1 MLPGDQGQGSQP
13 RSGSI
18 HGSKAS
24 SASRSSISPEEQ
36 QLADDL
42 QTAGVILESQEK
54 STSSSTDSE
63 ARDSLKERE
72 AKERSMEFI
81 RRHCRTDARVSPQG
95 SQGNSSGKG
104 SGSRTPNTMQT
115 RTSARVLGL
124 ARIQQGQGD
133 PSEQQTKASSRSKE
147 SSSPSGT
154 TSEKDANASSS
165 SGGDH
170 SRGMTMGELTDK
182 IAKLEQSIQARDA
195 EAATLLQNCEDIE
208 EAGIIAMARV
218 KEELA
223 AAVAAKE
230 QAEKQRNKL
239 ETAAA
244 GDKARYDNNM
254 AYEKEENAERDAK
267 SHRQTEDLMEAA
279 LELIQARADL
289 QKSRENASIDEAHAL
304 ASSNISAERINE
316 LEKALAASTAQL
328 AAALQRE
335 SGKQPAGSNAE
346 IQRGLRNEINE
357 LEEERQET
365 NKQMSG
371 IRLELLGLK
380 RDKERRRVETGQAS
394 SQPSSTTR
402 PGRQRGQ
409 VNRKGKGRSLEIID
423 EEDDDLPE
431 TRSLDQADLASE
443 CVSSDHETD
452 SAADATAQ
460 RDLVNKLLKQLGDQK
475 KFMQE
480 LKAEHA
486 GASAEQLE
494 QIQQLMMEMSE
505 NSLLHE
511 TMAAEHEILKKKEKF
526 NRLDHLKKM
535 NLLQQTMRTMQGKL
549 DDQDVKMKEQNRAAE
564 TFELNTTNLEEQLQ
578 LQTEALRITS
588 LRLQDAL
595 QQHENDSVR
604 NKQEQNSL
612 RLQLAAEKRKMGDFS
627 TCEEQGAEM
636 SMEEIQDQR
645 IKDLQEERNI
655 LIGRI
660 ELKDVQFQ
668 LQIEEL
674 HREYATKMQEQQRH
688 FADQMAE
695 LRAAPG
701 AFHQISSM
709 PLGALGSSGPAGLV
723 TGAVLP
729 KSQPI
734 HDKEVFSSSQ
744 AVSGVASSQ
753 SRSEGEGTGTDTSG
767 SSQSPFTGLKGLI
780 WNILCLLPNVAALL
794 CSEEGAIIQ
803 NITQRVGVLLGSNLI
818 GKSFYSLVKEKNL
831 MSLQRTIMASTP
843 VTDAHEYKAEDLS
856 RTLARHQLEAPNS
869 IPVDL
874 LIAALHL
881 PGSPGE
887 RHILILLVEQ
897 PSERARNQ
905 QSVASSDICPSDSV
919 SVNRRRPQL
928 MRTEVQR
935 TKLRASFFSTRQSQ
949 RDASSSASSPR
960 SSWLR

>member
-1 MLPGDQGQGSQP
+1 MLPRDQGSSQP

-18 HGSKAS
+18 HSSKVS

-42 QTAGVILESQEK
+42 QTAGVILESQQEK

-72 AKERSMEFI
+72 AEERSLEFI
-81 RRHCRTDARVSPQG
+81 RRHCPTDARVSPQG
-95 SQGNSSGKG
+95 SQKNSSGKG
-104 SGSRTPNTMQT
+104 SGSRTPNTMPS

-124 ARIQQGQGD
+124 AGIQRSQGD
-133 PSEQQTKASSRSKE
+133 PTEPTKASSRSKE
-147 SSSPSGT
+147 SSSPSAT
-154 TSEKDANASSS
+154 TSEKDAAASSS
-165 SGGDH
+165 SGGN
-170 SRGMTMGELTDK
+170 SRGMSMGELTDK
-182 IAKLEQSIQARDA
+182 IAKLEQSIQSRDA
-195 EAATLLQNCEDIE
+195 EAATLLQSCEDIE
-208 EAGIIAMARV
+208 EAGITAMARV

-223 AAVAAKE
+223 AAVLAKE
-230 QAEKQRNKL
+230 KAEKQRNKL
-239 ETAAA
+239 EKEAA

-254 AYEKEENAERDAK
+254 AYEKEENAESQAK
-267 SHRQTEDLMEAA
+267 SQRQTEDLMEAA
-279 LELIQARADL
+279 LELTQARADL
-289 QKSRENASIDEAHAL
+289 KKSRDDAGIDEAHAL
-304 ASSNISAERINE
+304 ASSDISAERIKQ
-316 LEKALAASTAQL
+316 LEKALAHSTAQL
-328 AAALQRE
+328 AAAIQRE
-335 SGKQPAGSNAE
+335 AGKEPAGSNAE

-431 TRSLDQADLASE
+431 IRSLDQADLASE

-486 GASAEQLE
+486 GTSAEQLE
-494 QIQQLMMEMSE
+494 QIQQLMVEMSE
-505 NSLLHE
+505 NNILHE
-511 TMAAEHEILKKKEKF
+511 TMAAEHETLKKKEKS
-526 NRLDHLKKM
+526 NRLDHLKKLDM
-535 NLLQQTMRTMQGKL
+535 LHQAMRTMRDEL
-549 DDQDVKMKEQNRAAE
+549 DDKDIKMKEQNRTAE
-564 TFELNTTNLEEQLQ
+564 TSELLNTNLEEQLQ

-612 RLQLAAEKRKMGDFS
+612 RLQLAAEKRKMGGFS
-627 TCEEQGAEM
+627 APEEQEAEM
-636 SMEEIQDQR
+636 SLEEVQEQR

-709 PLGALGSSGPAGLV
+709 PLGALGSSGPAELV
-723 TGAVLP
+723 TAAALP
-729 KSQPI
+729 TSQPI
-734 HDKEVFSSSQ
+734 HDQEVFSSSQ

-753 SRSEGEGTGTDTSG
+753 SRSEGEGTGTDTSS

-803 NITQRVGVLLGSNLI
+803 NITQRVGVLLGSNLM

-831 MSLQRTIMASTP
+831 MSLQRTIMANTA
-843 VTDAHEYKAEDLS
+843 VTDAHGYKAEDLS
-856 RTLARHQLEAPNS
+856 RTLARHQLEAPNMV
-869 IPVDL
+869 PVDL
-874 LIAALHL
+874 LISALHL
-881 PGSPGE
+881 PGSPGD

>member
-1 MLPGDQGQGSQP
+1 M
-13 RSGSI
+13 
-18 HGSKAS
+18 
-24 SASRSSISPEEQ
+24 SPEEQ
-36 QLADDL
+36 QLAGDL
-42 QTAGVILESQEK
+42 QTASAVLESHEK

-72 AKERSMEFI
+72 AEERSLEFI
-81 RRHCRTDARVSPQG
+81 RRHCPTDARVSPPG
-95 SQGNSSGKG
+95 SQGPSSGKG
-104 SGSRTPNTMQT
+104 SGSRTQNTMRG

-124 ARIQQGQGD
+124 AGIRGGQGQGD
-133 PSEQQTKASSRSKE
+133 PGEKSKVSSRSKE
-147 SSSPSGT
+147 SSSPSAT

-165 SGGDH
+165 SGDH
-170 SRGMTMGELTDK
+170 ARHMTTSELTDK
-182 IAKLEQSIQARDA
+182 IAKLEQSIITRDA
-195 EAATLLQNCEDIE
+195 EAATMLQNCEDIE
-208 EAGIIAMARV
+208 EAGIIALARV

-223 AAVAAKE
+223 AAVFAKE
-230 QAEKQRNKL
+230 KAEKQRNKL

-254 AYEKEENAERDAK
+254 AYEREQNAAELAK
-267 SHRQTEDLMEAA
+267 SERQAEDLVEAA
-279 LELIQARADL
+279 LELAQARADL
-289 QKSRENASIDEAHAL
+289 AKSRENADIDETHAL
-304 ASSNISAERINE
+304 ASSKISAERIKE
-316 LEKALAASTAQL
+316 LEKALAAVKAQL
-328 AAALQRE
+328 AAAFERE
-335 SGKQPAGSNAE
+335 KGKEPAGSDAE
-346 IQRGLRNEINE
+346 RERGLRHEINE

-365 NKQMSG
+365 NKQMSSV
-371 IRLELLGLK
+371 RLELLGLK
-380 RDKERRRVETGQAS
+380 RDQERRRVETGQTS
-394 SQPSSTTR
+394 GQPSSTTR
-402 PGRQRGQ
+402 PGPGRQRGQ
-409 VNRKGKGRSLEIID
+409 AHRKGKGRSLEIID
-423 EEDDDLPE
+423 EEDDDVPD
-431 TRSLDQADLASE
+431 TRSLDNADLASE

-460 RDLVNKLLKQLGDQK
+460 RDLVNKLLKQLVDQK

-486 GASAEQLE
+486 GSSAEQLE
-494 QIQQLMMEMSE
+494 QIQQLMVEMSE
-505 NSLLHE
+505 NNILHE
-511 TMAAEHEILKKKEKF
+511 TMAAEHELLKKKEKF
-526 NRLDHLKKM
+526 NRLDHLKKVDI
-535 NLLQQTMRTMQGKL
+535 LQQTMRAMQGRL
-549 DDQDVKMKEQNRAAE
+549 DDQEVKMQEQDRTAV
-564 TFELNTTNLEEQLQ
+564 TSELNTTNLEEQLQ

-595 QQHENDSVR
+595 QQHENDSLR

-627 TCEEQGAEM
+627 TPEVAEM
-636 SMEEIQDQR
+636 SIEEIQDQR

-674 HREYATKMQEQQRH
+674 HREYAIKMQEQQRR
-688 FADQMAE
+688 FADRMAE

-701 AFHQISSM
+701 AFHQAAEISSM
-709 PLGALGSSGPAGLV
+709 PVEALGSSGPAGLV
-723 TGAVLP
+723 TAAAWQT
-729 KSQPI
+729 SQPI
-734 HDKEVFSSSQ
+734 HGQEAID
-744 AVSGVASSQ
+744 GVASSQ
-753 SRSEGEGTGTDTSG
+753 SHSECEGTGTETSA
-767 SSQSPFTGLKGLI
+767 SSQSPFSGLKGLI

-803 NITQRVGVLLGSNLI
+803 NITQRVGILLGSNLM

-831 MSLQRTIMASTP
+831 MSLQRTIMENQA
-843 VTDAHEYKAEDLS
+843 VTDGQEYKAEDLS
-856 RTLARHQLEAPNS
+856 RTLARHQLEAPNGG
-869 IPVDL
+869 PVDL
-874 LIAALHL
+874 LITALHF
-881 PGSPGE
+881 PGSGGE

-949 RDASSSASSPR
+949 RDAESSASSPR